1 MLIRRP
7 KRTKAAKGTVGQ
19 TVDQKQ
25 EQEEEEEQES
35 SRPHRALEVIPGLN
49 VDCTWESLKGPAHVP

>member
-19 TVDQKQ
+19 TVDQKEEQ
-25 EQEEEEEQES
+25 QEEEEQKS
-35 SRPHRALEVIPGLN
+35 SRPHRALEAIPWLT
-49 VDCTWESLKGPAHVP
+49 VDCTWESQKGPAHVP